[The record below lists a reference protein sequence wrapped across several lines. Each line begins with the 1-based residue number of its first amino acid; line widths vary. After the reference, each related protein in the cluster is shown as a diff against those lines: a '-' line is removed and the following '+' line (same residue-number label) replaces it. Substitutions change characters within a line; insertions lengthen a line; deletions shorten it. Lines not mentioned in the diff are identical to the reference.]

1 MLELSELELKIL
13 NLIPLE
19 ERDVRKLGR
28 ILQDVSLV
36 TGMTEDE
43 IIDFIPFGLE
53 DEIHILKIEYNFNN
67 FKKALVSK
75 LTKKVIL
82 LQDFPLQSR
91 KRFAKLFRNYFFK
104 PNL

>member
-1 MLELSELELKIL
+1 MIMLELSELELKIL

-75 LTKKVIL
+75 LTKKSYSPPGLSSPIPETVR
-82 LQDFPLQSR
+82 QTF
-91 KRFAKLFRNYFFK
+91 
-104 PNL
+104 